1 LSTLGVFAYCG
12 ASLQGCEINEFMMD
26 ALNLPRPSWMTE
38 DLVLLE
44 EQARRFIATEYVPH
58 LDSWNEQGMY
68 DREVWTK
75 AGGAG
80 LLCPAMPEEYG
91 GAGGSFAHEAVIGRE
106 LSLAGFD
113 SFGAPLHSGIVA
125 PYILHYGTEEQK
137 RRWLPKLVTGELIGA
152 IAMSEPG
159 TGSDLQG
166 VRTTA
171 KKSGNGYLLN
181 GSKTFIT
188 NGQHANLIIVVAKT
202 DASAGAKGV
211 SLMVVETEDAPGFR
225 RGRKLKKLGLDSAD
239 TSELF
244 FEDVKLPAE
253 NLLGRDEGQGFAQL
267 MTDLPRERLIVAVH
281 AQAMIERALG
291 LTLDYVKQR
300 QAFGKKV
307 IEFQNTQFVLA
318 ECKSEATIARVFHDH
333 CIERYLGGTLDTVTA
348 SMAKYWLTDLQGKI
362 IDRCLQFFGGY
373 GYMEEFPI
381 SRMYRDARVS
391 RIYAGT
397 NEIMKLLIARS
408 L

>member
-1 LSTLGVFAYCG
+1 MNV
-12 ASLQGCEINEFMMD
+12 
-26 ALNLPRPSWMTE
+26 LNLPPASWMSE
-38 DLVLLE
+38 DVVLLE
-44 EQARRFIATEYVPH
+44 EQARRFIAAEYVPE
-58 LDSWNEQGMY
+58 LERWNDRGMY
-68 DREVWTK
+68 EREVWTK
-75 AGGAG
+75 AGAAG
-80 LLCPAMPEEYG
+80 LLCPAIPEQYG
-91 GAGGSFAHEAVIGRE
+91 GAGGNFAHEAVISRE

-137 RRWLPKLVTGELIGA
+137 RRWLPRLVTGELIGA

-171 KKSGNGYLLN
+171 KKSGNCYVVN

-202 DASAGAKGV
+202 DPSAGAKGV

-244 FEDVKLPAE
+244 FEDVKLPGE

-281 AQAMIERALG
+281 AQAMIERALA

-300 QAFGKKV
+300 QAFGKKI

-362 IDRCLQFFGGY
+362 IDRCLQCFGGY